1 MIVTS
6 RTEAAMT
13 RPRVTRAATAKVAAD
28 RIKAD
33 RTTTVRK
40 TTNRVTE
47 DGKAGYIVV
56 DGSLRDELQ
65 HRCITY
71 SVTVAKTTTLT
82 YLCPTTMIFPPIRVQ
97 KITPMPHQQSQSS
110 RSSPGRKV
118 QDDKSELPSTP
129 QPGKHKEKPDQYQP
143 SRHEGK
149 EALMGRQHPLNSSKR
164 HQTMAPHH
172 LIHLRSRSRQGTRKP
187 WQFLK

>member
-82 YLCPTTMIFPPIRVQ
+82 VSHNPRSHP
-97 KITPMPHQQSQSS
+97 QSC
-110 RSSPGRKV
+110 K
-118 QDDKSELPSTP
+118 DLPSSCSTSVQP
-129 QPGKHKEKPDQYQP
+129 Q
-143 SRHEGK
+143 
-149 EALMGRQHPLNSSKR
+149 
-164 HQTMAPHH
+164 
-172 LIHLRSRSRQGTRKP
+172 
-187 WQFLK
+187 